1 MPDAPPQTLTDRLR
15 MLVQSP
21 LDRCA
26 SGLARFGIDPD
37 WITFA
42 GLLMVAV
49 AAVFLAKG
57 EFLVGGLILVLS
69 LPLDALDGAV
79 ARAIGRSDAFG
90 MVLDSTM
97 DRYADGFIF
106 AAFSYYFAAH
116 QRLEMMML
124 ALAAL
129 VGSYLV
135 SYVRARADDAMV
147 GVGTTVGFFTR
158 LERVIVI
165 LVMTIGSGWLESTLP
180 LEIGTLVLALGTN
193 ITALQRLWYVNK
205 TLKDRG
211 D

>member
-1 MPDAPPQTLTDRLR
+1 MPDALQQTLTDRLR
-15 MLVQSP
+15 KLTQNP

-26 SGLARFGIDPD
+26 SALAGLGVDPD
-37 WITFA
+37 WITIA
-42 GLLMVAV
+42 GLLMVAF
-49 AAVFLAKG
+49 AAVFLAQG

-79 ARAIGRSDAFG
+79 ARSIGRSDAFG
-90 MVLDSTM
+90 MVLDSTL

-106 AAFSYYFAAH
+106 AAFSYYFAANE
-116 QRLEMMML
+116 RLDMLML

-129 VGSYLV
+129 VGSFLV
-135 SYVRARADDAMV
+135 SYVRARADDV
-147 GVGTTVGFFTR
+147 GVGVRTTVGFFTR
-158 LERVIVI
+158 LERVIVT
-165 LVMTIGSGWLESTLP
+165 LVMTIGSGLLESTLP
-180 LEIGTLVLALGTN
+180 LEIGTLILALGTN